1 MLRASMLLAIYSYV
15 NSRLETDILMRK
27 MTWVDPT
34 MLSMSFWL
42 GLYAFG
48 LKGIVYGPLLVSM
61 ITIFYH
67 VAKHVTNK

>member
-1 MLRASMLLAIYSYV
+1 MIRAGLLIVLYSYV
-15 NSRLETDILMRK
+15 NAKLETDILMRQ

-48 LKGIVYGPLLVSM
+48 LTGIVYGPLLVSM

-67 VAKHVTNK
+67 VAS